1 MAMERI
7 ILLQVPQKE
16 AAIIKRLAGGKK
28 IAVTVI
34 DKVNHKMPL
43 SDLLAQ
49 PKGTQ
54 ASNGESTASEGDAP
68 RMENTKSGE
77 ASVVTGS
84 LMLLCELSE
93 KHMNKLLFELRSKK
107 VHVDYKAVLTPV
119 NRQWSLGKLYQ
130 ELAEH
135 SL

>member
-16 AAIIKRLAGGKK
+16 AAIIRRLAGGKK

-34 DKVNHKMPL
+34 DKVNPKMPL

-49 PKGTQ
+49 PKKTQ
-54 ASNGESTASEGDAP
+54 ASHGEDTASEGDAP
-68 RMENTKSGE
+68 CMENTRKDE
-77 ASVVTGS
+77 ASATTGS

-93 KHMNKLLFELRSKK
+93 KHMDKLLFELRSKK